1 MSYVHAIN
9 HMATILSNTHV
20 QNLHGPIRWCLT
32 PPDQTRTL
40 SV

>member
-20 QNLHGPIRWCLT
+20 QNLHGPIRWCLNA
-32 PPDQTRTL
+32 
-40 SV
+40 S